1 MAALNGNTGNVASAG
16 IVGTLN
22 TWSATISRAMSD
34 VTGFD
39 NVGRNRLLGVWDMTG
54 SAGGVLDSTAGF
66 ASANFPVAMTHGT
79 GTTITLTARNLG
91 AGTANTIVANVVVD
105 NISTNVT
112 KTGDS
117 SITFNFNLA
126 SSATSGSPFTIVWNT

>member
-54 SAGGVLDSTAGF
+54 SAGGVLDSTSGF

-79 GTTITLTARNLG
+79 GTTITLTARNN
-91 AGTANTIVANVVVD
+91 ASGTNTIVANVVVD
-105 NISTNVT
+105 NISANVT

-126 SSATSGSPFTIVWNT
+126 ATATTGSPFTIVWT

>member
-54 SAGGVLDSTAGF
+54 SAGGVLDSTSGF

-79 GTTITLTARNLG
+79 GTTITLTARNN
-91 AGTANTIVANVVVD
+91 ASGTNTIVANVVVD
-105 NISTNVT
+105 NISANVT

-126 SSATSGSPFTIVWNT
+126 SSATSGSPFTIVWS

>member
-79 GTTITLTARNLG
+79 GTTITLTARNNTS
-91 AGTANTIVANVVVD
+91 GTNTIVANVVVD
-105 NISTNVT
+105 NISANVT

>member
-1 MAALNGNTGNVASAG
+1 MPALNGNTGNVASAG

-54 SAGGVLDSTAGF
+54 SAGGVLDSTSGF
-66 ASANFPVAMTHGT
+66 ASSNFPVAMTHST
-79 GTTITLTARNLG
+79 GTTLTLTARNNSS
-91 AGTANTIVANVVVD
+91 GTNQIVANVVVD
-105 NISTNVT
+105 NISANVT

-126 SSATSGSPFTIVWNT
+126 ATATTGSPFTIVWS

>member
-39 NVGRNRLLGVWDMTG
+39 NSGRNRLLGVWDMTG
-54 SAGGVLDSTAGF
+54 SAGGVLDSTSGF
-66 ASANFPVAMTHGT
+66 AASNFPVAMTHGT
-79 GTTITLTARNLG
+79 GTTITLTARNNTS
-91 AGTANTIVANVVVD
+91 GTNTIVANVVVD
-105 NISTNVT
+105 NIAMNVT

-126 SSATSGSPFTIVWNT
+126 TTQTGTNSPFTIVWS

>member
-54 SAGGVLDSTAGF
+54 SAGGVLDSTSGF

-79 GTTITLTARNLG
+79 GTTITLTARNNTS
-91 AGTANTIVANVVVD
+91 GTNTIVANVVVD
-105 NISTNVT
+105 NISANVT

-126 SSATSGSPFTIVWNT
+126 SSATSGSPFTIVWS